1 MREPTRDPHK
11 RRGAVQE
18 DLSASAARPSPAANQ
33 CIPSESARQQEAG
46 APRAPPTRDSAV
58 AVLGC
63 SNFFISLSPLS
74 LFVQPLKKKLY
85 LDQNW
90 KRARLVYTPKGE
102 KKNPCNNMLSHHNPR
117 KEKAQWRKSTGKG
130 AIYFVLGTRAGKGWR
145 KLHRRENVRDVLC
158 HPLFL
163 GDVLDHSLLSGKLKI
178 AFHFARESY
187 IRRNQKNP

>member
-18 DLSASAARPSPAANQ
+18 GLSASAARPSPAANQ

-63 SNFFISLSPLS
+63 LNFFISLSPLS

-102 KKNPCNNMLSHHNPR
+102 KKNPVIICCHTIIRGRKKRSGERAREREPFILS
-117 KEKAQWRKSTGKG
+117 WG
-130 AIYFVLGTRAGKGWR
+130 LGRGRAG
-145 KLHRRENVRDVLC
+145 
-158 HPLFL
+158 
-163 GDVLDHSLLSGKLKI
+163 
-178 AFHFARESY
+178 ESFTEEKMSKMFFVILY
-187 IRRNQKNP
+187 S